1 MRNLPKV
8 VRFYRLFCAV
18 IQNIRIMKYDITEKE
33 KTNDAF
39 GRMLK
44 NYNLECTDII
54 SVWGPSVVQ
63 FRVKPAPGT
72 AVSIFKRLEVDFAIS
87 LGVNSVRVTILP
99 DCIGIEVPR
108 KDRQQVYLSN
118 LLKDDMYTNSK
129 AELPVILGENVE
141 GVVRVEDLTRLPNL
155 LVAGATKQGK
165 TVFLRNLIMSLIRK
179 KNPDD
184 LKFVLIDPKG
194 VEFKPLEI
202 LKNNYLAALPDEDP
216 ESGEG
221 RCVAQSI
228 SRSERILSAL
238 CLEMEERYELLQKAG
253 VREIKS
259 YNSSLKNGKISPE
272 GGHRLLPYIVCICD
286 EYADLVMGPN
296 KKMQNSINK
305 STIRLAQ
312 KGRAVGIHMV
322 ISTQRPCTDVI
333 TGLIKANFPARAA
346 FRVASRVDSM
356 VILDSTGAE
365 KLSGNGDMLFSTGLD
380 CERMQAPLC
389 PEDEMEEE
397 ILKEVQDL
405 EGGMPYYLPV
415 AMEPEMDTQK
425 EYDDPLFDVA
435 KTLVIMYQR
444 CSFTMLQRKLSI
456 GFNRASRLVEMLK
469 DDGIIGE
476 DAGKYVVLR
485 SSLD

>member
-1 MRNLPKV
+1 MIERMAEAL
-8 VRFYRLFCAV
+8 
-18 IQNIRIMKYDITEKE
+18 TECGL
-33 KTNDAF
+33 NF
-39 GRMLK
+39 
-44 NYNLECTDII
+44 TDI
-54 SVWGPSVVQ
+54 SAVEGPTVVL
-63 FRVKPAPGT
+63 FKVKPAPG
-72 AVSIFKRLEVDFAIS
+72 AKVSRFRQCDVEIAMC
-87 LGVNSVRVTILP
+87 LGVWGVRVTTMP
-99 DCIGIEVPR
+99 DGIGLEVPR
-108 KDRQQVYLSN
+108 ADRREVLWKDIARSEEFRS
-118 LLKDDMYTNSK
+118 SK
-129 AELPVILGENVE
+129 NELPVILGETT
-141 GVVRVEDLTRLPNL
+141 GGDVRMADLAFLQNL
-155 LVAGATKQGK
+155 LVSGATKQGK

-221 RCVAQSI
+221 RCVTQSI
-228 SRSERILSAL
+228 SRSERMLSAL

-456 GFNRASRLVEMLK
+456 GINRASRLVEMLK
-469 DDGIIGE
+469 DDCIIGE